1 VNNDQDTLK
10 GWNPDLVREHL
21 QNAVHLELWTIP
33 LYLAAAYSIKA
44 PIDPTTGRPEILN
57 LDDLPK
63 QPDGSLDFEQFTAD
77 QATQYAF
84 DSVLSVAIQEM
95 LHLELAA
102 NILNAVRPSDDVSPK
117 NPWVRFTGDQAPS
130 YTSAPACLDAPL
142 PDGVKLMLGAFRVE
156 GDSPVQPDNQLRLF
170 QWIEE
175 ERPPQGDPEAYQPQ
189 YDSIGNFYTALN
201 YGLKVCWPDLYPAD
215 GRASDPLQKDDWGE
229 GVTRAAAHRPQAL
242 PAALRRNVLR
252 NLARTRPTAGA
263 SNADSQATAAALVEA
278 GDYPFSIKVEGSA
291 ADALAA
297 AHAAVLAIQAQGE
310 GAGGGQQVPPQ
321 YRPTTG
327 ETIEIFLD
335 SQSHYERF
343 TQLVQLL
350 DKVVIYEVSP
360 PAPDAGSF
368 EETLNF
374 SYSSFLMSLDAAF
387 ASTAGVGLGA
397 MKGLGNR
404 ALQVWE
410 SGGQPQFTWEDPSSY
425 IDPQRTKG
433 YHACQGLDPTGTN
446 DCATAYFH
454 ACGTTNMC
462 AGQGGCGL
470 AGGDPEGEWRPGQ
483 NSGQGN
489 GGCGVPI
496 PATQVF
502 NANPDPSQGGVAP
515 PDLQNKN
522 VWEYA
527 REQLGFTDKLE
538 PNAPRKALTPT
549 SPVYPPS
556 KKGDA

>member
-1 VNNDQDTLK
+1 MNNDQNPLK

-21 QNAVHLELWTIP
+21 QNAVHLELWTVP

-44 PIDPTTGRPEILN
+44 PVDPTTGRPEIVN
-57 LDDLPK
+57 MDDLPRN
-63 QPDGSLDFEQFTAD
+63 PDGSPDVGQFTPD

-130 YTSAPACLDAPL
+130 YTSAPACLNSPL
-142 PDGVKLMLGAFRVE
+142 PDGVKLMIGAFRVE
-156 GDSPVQPDNQLRLF
+156 GDSAVRPDNQLRLF
-170 QWIEE
+170 QWVEE
-175 ERPPQGDPEAYQPQ
+175 ERPPQGDPEAYRPQ

-201 YGLKVCWPDLYPAD
+201 YGLKVCWPDLYPAE
-215 GRASDPLQKDDWGE
+215 GRSPDPLQKDDWGE
-229 GVTRAAAHRPQAL
+229 GVTRAAAHHPQSL
-242 PAALRRNVLR
+242 PAALRRNVFR
-252 NLARTRPTAGA
+252 NLARTRPA
-263 SNADSQATAAALVEA
+263 SAPGDANSQANAAALVEA
-278 GDYPFSIKVEGSA
+278 GDYPFSIKVEGPA

-297 AHAAVLAIQAQGE
+297 AQAAILAIQAQGE
-310 GAGGGQQVPPQ
+310 GAGGGQEVPEQ

-327 ETIEIFLD
+327 EAIEIFLD
-335 SQSHYERF
+335 SRSHYDRF
-343 TQLVQLL
+343 TQLLQLL
-350 DKVVIYEVSP
+350 DKVAIYDVSP
-360 PAPDAGSF
+360 PTSDARVF
-368 EETLNF
+368 EEALNF
-374 SYSSFLMSLDAAF
+374 SHSSFLMSLDSAF
-387 ASTAGVGLGA
+387 ASTVGVSLGA

-433 YHACQGLDPTGTN
+433 YHACQGLDPAGTS

-454 ACGTTNMC
+454 ACSTTNMC

-470 AGGDPEGEWRPGQ
+470 AGGDPKGDWRPGQ
-483 NSGQGN
+483 DSAQGY

-496 PATQVF
+496 PAAQVF
-502 NANPDPSQGGVAP
+502 NANPDPNMGGLAP
-515 PDLQNKN
+515 AELQNQN
-522 VWEYA
+522 VWEHA
-527 REQLGFTDKLE
+527 RRLLGFTDEME
-538 PNAPRKALTPT
+538 PNALRKSLTPT
-549 SPVYPPS
+549 SPVYTPPS
-556 KKGDA
+556 KDDA